1 MIEDLNSAT
10 FYIID
15 EYQNNN
21 EKLLELLEDINLGN
35 LEELERMSVDLIMN
49 DIDADFTRPVSDL
62 YWLNQIKKSK
72 KYQEF
77 FDMFNNLEMSNFSE
91 LTNQLNKE
99 NMQRLLDN
107 SILEK
112 IIEERNK
119 QKTAY
124 KPSEL
129 EPRTQLNEKDFLFTN
144 QEERKL
150 LLEQTYQLGKKLA
163 IKYKRFI
170 KDSNKGNLFFR
181 RTIRK
186 SLESGGSFEKLI
198 FKPRVKKKPKLTILC
213 DISGSMA
220 LNSLFGVTLLYGMVS
235 KFKSIKAF
243 VFIDGATEISKTLRL
258 IKKNEIEKIFSR
270 WSDFVKSDGHSDYQT
285 SLQELIKID
294 NSEKGTLIV
303 IGDARNNYRN
313 ISEDLIEDLDE
324 KYKKIF

>member
-144 QEERKL
+144 QEER
-150 LLEQTYQLGKKLA
+150 
-163 IKYKRFI
+163 
-170 KDSNKGNLFFR
+170 
-181 RTIRK
+181 
-186 SLESGGSFEKLI
+186 
-198 FKPRVKKKPKLTILC
+198 
-213 DISGSMA
+213 
-220 LNSLFGVTLLYGMVS
+220 
-235 KFKSIKAF
+235 
-243 VFIDGATEISKTLRL
+243 
-258 IKKNEIEKIFSR
+258 
-270 WSDFVKSDGHSDYQT
+270 
-285 SLQELIKID
+285 
-294 NSEKGTLIV
+294 
-303 IGDARNNYRN
+303 
-313 ISEDLIEDLDE
+313 
-324 KYKKIF
+324 